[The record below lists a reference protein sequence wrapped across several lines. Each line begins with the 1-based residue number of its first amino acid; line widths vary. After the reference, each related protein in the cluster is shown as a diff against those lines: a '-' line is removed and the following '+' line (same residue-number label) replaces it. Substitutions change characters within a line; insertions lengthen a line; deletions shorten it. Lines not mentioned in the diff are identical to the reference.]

1 MTLNLGLHFT
11 TKPTRSQYLN
21 GNSPYYLPHI
31 SHKFCSENF
40 VLEQMIIPLLMF
52 SYILLT
58 RILDFVEEILSRL
71 LMEVKL
77 LTTTT

>member
-1 MTLNLGLHFT
+1 
-11 TKPTRSQYLN
+11 
-21 GNSPYYLPHI
+21 
-31 SHKFCSENF
+31 
-40 VLEQMIIPLLMF
+40 MIIPLLMF